1 MIGLAVRQNDATL
14 CLSCVVQVPL
24 RLSLLVI
31 LDRMENI
38 RTIQKSGNYE
48 RQSVTAAIGHASWRK
63 YGRWLPRSGSL
74 LRIFAL
80 FISSRY
86 RLNLQL
92 PRINAGP
99 NFARHLVLNLFLS
112 PSRGPGFKLHVISVK
127 DFSKR
132 TCTVGSAPCQAHT
145 EGTRLH
151 LRTRSCAAR
160 VTRCVTRN
168 G

>member
-24 RLSLLVI
+24 RLSLVVI

-38 RTIQKSGNYE
+38 GMIQKSGNYK

-74 LRIFAL
+74 PRIFVL
-80 FISSRY
+80 FISFRY

-92 PRINAGP
+92 LGI
-99 NFARHLVLNLFLS
+99 HTS
-112 PSRGPGFKLHVISVK
+112 PSFGF
-127 DFSKR
+127 
-132 TCTVGSAPCQAHT
+132 
-145 EGTRLH
+145 E
-151 LRTRSCAAR
+151 LRTAVPVAKMRP
-160 VTRCVTRN
+160 
-168 G
+168 GI